1 MHQFVYYLCKMK
13 LNLLFLVFWLAL
25 ATNAQKNQKPFS
37 GELLFSAVRVIPKD
51 SVRESVLLY
60 AKDSLV
66 KVITFST
73 LMGKQELIKHLGVE
87 RSYLLL
93 ETSKGKFAVKTD
105 FSKFQD
111 TTLQYSFKKQRG
123 SKRICG
129 IKAKKLLVTFKDIDK
144 TFEFYYFK
152 KVAAKYGSA
161 FTSFPGLVV
170 EYYLPTAQGVYHYTL
185 SEFTPKDPPLTLFMV
200 PDGFKRVTLDEFME
214 DMTRP

>member
-1 MHQFVYYLCKMK
+1 MFQKKMS
-13 LNLLFLVFWLAL
+13 LFLLLTLVSQVYFF
-25 ATNAQKNQKPFS
+25 AQKNQKPFS

-51 SVRESVLLY
+51 SVKESVLLY

-73 LMGKQELIKHLGVE
+73 HMGKQELIKHLGVE

-111 TTLQYSFKKQRG
+111 TTLHYTFKKKRG
-123 SKRICG
+123 SKKICG

-152 KVAAKYGSA
+152 KIAAQYGSA

-170 EYYLPTAQGVYHYTL
+170 EYYLPTTQGVYHYTL
-185 SEFTPKDPPLTLFMV
+185 SEFKAKDPPLSLFMV
-200 PDGFKRVTLDEFME
+200 PEGFKRVTLDEFME

>member
-1 MHQFVYYLCKMK
+1 MFQKKMS
-13 LNLLFLVFWLAL
+13 LFLLLTLVSQVYFF
-25 ATNAQKNQKPFS
+25 TQKNQKPFS

-51 SVRESVLLY
+51 SVKESVLLY

-73 LMGKQELIKHLGVE
+73 HMGKQELIKHLGVE

-111 TTLQYSFKKQRG
+111 TTLQYAFKKKRG
-123 SKRICG
+123 SKKICG
-129 IKAKKLLVTFKDIDK
+129 KKAKKLLVTFKDIDK

-152 KVAAKYGSA
+152 KIAAKYGSA

-170 EYYLPTAQGVYHYTL
+170 EYYLPTTQGVYHYTL
-185 SEFTPKDPPLTLFMV
+185 SEFKAKDPPLSLFMV
-200 PDGFKRVTLDEFME
+200 PEGFKRVTLDEFME

>member
-1 MHQFVYYLCKMK
+1 MKCFV
-13 LNLLFLVFWLAL
+13 LLLGILYSISFF
-25 ATNAQKNQKPFS
+25 AQKNQKPFS

-105 FSKFQD
+105 FSKHQD
-111 TTLQYSFKKQRG
+111 TSLQYTFKKKLG
-123 SKRICG
+123 SKKICG
-129 IKAKKLLVTFKDIDK
+129 KKAKKLLVTFKDIDK
-144 TFEFYYFK
+144 TFEFYYYK

-170 EYYLPTAQGVYHYTL
+170 DYYLPTTQGVYHYTL
-185 SEFTPKDPPLTLFMV
+185 SEFKPKDPPLSLFMI